1 MMGKTK
7 EINSLQNP
15 LVKQLVQLKAKSRE
29 RRNLGLFVLEGLR
42 ELALAIKGDYH
53 IKTILYFEGIISK
66 GTVLQLLKDA
76 NSQPE
81 LIEVSNAVYEKIA
94 YRGSTEGV
102 VALVRAKSHTL
113 KDLSPLKANT
123 LVLVAEAPEKPGNI
137 GALLRTA
144 DAANLDA
151 VLIANPKGDLYN
163 PNIIRSS
170 VGCIFTNNIAVASS
184 TDIIDFL
191 KQRKINIFC
200 AALSASN
207 EYTKTDFTHAS
218 AIVVGTESTGLS
230 MEWLNAS
237 SQNIIIPM
245 EGEIDSM
252 NVSVSAAILIF
263 EAKRQRAL

>member
-1 MMGKTK
+1 MGNSK

-15 LVKQLVQLKAKSRE
+15 LVKQIVQLKEKSRE
-29 RRNLGLFVLEGLR
+29 RRNQGLFVLEGQR
-42 ELALAIKGDYH
+42 ELVLAIKADYQ
-53 IKTILYFEGIISK
+53 IKTLLYFAGIMPK
-66 GTVLQLLKDA
+66 DTVLQLLKDA
-76 NSQPE
+76 NNLPE

-102 VALVRAKSHTL
+102 VALVRSKDHAL
-113 KDLSPLKANT
+113 KDLNPLKDNA
-123 LVLVAEAPEKPGNI
+123 LILVAEAPEKPGNI

-170 VGCIFTNNIAVASS
+170 VGCIFTNSIAVASS
-184 TDIIDFL
+184 KDIIDFL
-191 KQRKINIFC
+191 KEKKINIFC
-200 AALSASN
+200 AALTASN
-207 EYTKTDFTHAS
+207 EYTKTDFTNAS

-230 MEWLNAS
+230 KEWLNAS